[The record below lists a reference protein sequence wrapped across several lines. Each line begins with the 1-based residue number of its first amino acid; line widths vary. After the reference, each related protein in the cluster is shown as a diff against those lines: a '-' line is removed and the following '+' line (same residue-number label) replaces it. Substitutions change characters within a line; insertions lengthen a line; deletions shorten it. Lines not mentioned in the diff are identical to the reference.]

1 MGRNGAVAGLVNAI
15 WRFAFQACPRTI
27 LEPIFHVS
35 LPNRNMSNRYGI
47 GLTFNSSGFIAAYR
61 V

>member
-35 LPNRNMSNRYGI
+35 SQTG
-47 GLTFNSSGFIAAYR
+47 T
-61 V
+61 